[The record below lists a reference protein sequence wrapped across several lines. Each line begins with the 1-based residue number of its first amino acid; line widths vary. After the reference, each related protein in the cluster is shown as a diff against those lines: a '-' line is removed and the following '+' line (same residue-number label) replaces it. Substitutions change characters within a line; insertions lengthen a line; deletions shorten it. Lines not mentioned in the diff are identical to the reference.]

1 MKKNRNGTKYIL
13 YLRQFLDML
22 LIIIITPYFPA
33 IVYVS
38 ALETYNE
45 YHLNREK

>member
-13 YLRQFLDML
+13 YLRQFLHML

-38 ALETYNE
+38 VLKTYND